1 MPRIVE
7 CVPNF
12 SEGRRP
18 EVLEEIVRA
27 LRAAP
32 GVLLL
37 DREMDADHNRAVV
50 TIAGPPEAV
59 LEGAFRGIAKAAER
73 IDLRV
78 HKGEHPRMGA
88 ADVVPFV
95 PIAGVTMEECV
106 ALARALGERVGRGL
120 RIPVFLYEA
129 AATRPDRANLADVRR
144 GEFEGLRDEIGR
156 NPDRAPDFGPAAIHP
171 SAGAVAIGARMPL
184 IAYNVNLATRDVAIA
199 KKIAKAVRH
208 SGGGLPSVKAL
219 GFELKDR
226 GLCQVS
232 MNLVNYKETPIH
244 RAFTAVAREAEAAGV
259 AVVGSEVVGL
269 VPEEAIVQCAE
280 FFLKFENFQPNQV
293 LETRL
298 REASEARTGSAAPA
312 ASATSAGSTEDFLE
326 RLASNSPTPGGGSV
340 AALSGALGA
349 ALVSMVSRLTLGS
362 KKYAEVS
369 EPIKEILDSA
379 ESIRSEL
386 VRLIG
391 RDAEAFEK
399 VLRAYKM
406 PRAGEGEERARNEAI
421 ERGLLEAIEVPL
433 ETMERASSVLD
444 LAARVAAIG
453 NVRAISD
460 AGVAAY
466 MAEAAARSAALNV
479 RINAAGLTDDAK
491 RRGLIA
497 RMDRILETVRAR
509 TAETESVVMG
519 KM

>member
-59 LEGAFRGIAKAAER
+59 LEGAYRGIAKAAER

-106 ALARALGERVGRGL
+106 ALARALGERVGREL

-144 GEFEGLRDEIGR
+144 GEFEGLREEIGK
-156 NPDRAPDFGPAAIHP
+156 NPDRAPDFGPAVIHP

-184 IAYNVNLATRDVAIA
+184 IAYNVNLATRDVSIA

-244 RAFTAVAREAEAAGV
+244 RAFTAVAREAEGHGI

-269 VPEEAIVQCAE
+269 VPEEAIVECAD
-280 FFLKFENFQPNQV
+280 FFLKLENFEPNQI

-298 REASEARTGSAAPA
+298 REASEARSE
-312 ASATSAGSTEDFLE
+312 SKEEFLE

-369 EPIKEILDSA
+369 KPIKEILDSA

-386 VRLIG
+386 VRLID

-406 PRAGEGEERARNEAI
+406 HRAGEGEERARNEAI

-433 ETMERASSVLD
+433 ETMERASSLID

-479 RINAAGLTDDAK
+479 RINAAGLTSEAK
-491 RRGLIA
+491 RRELLA
-497 RMDRILETVRAR
+497 RMDRILEAVRAR

>member
-27 LRAAP
+27 MREVG

-59 LEGAFRGIAKAAER
+59 LEGAFRGIARAAET

-95 PIAGVTMEECV
+95 PIAGVTMGDCV
-106 ALARALGERVGRGL
+106 ALARALGERVGREL
-120 RIPVFLYEA
+120 RIPVYLYEA
-129 AATRPDRANLADVRR
+129 AATRPERANLADVRR

-156 NPDRAPDFGPAAIHP
+156 DPDRAPDFGPAAIHP

-184 IAYNVNLATRDVAIA
+184 IAYNVNLATRDVSIA

-232 MNLVNYKETPIH
+232 MNLVNYKETSIH
-244 RAFTAVAREAEAAGV
+244 RAFTAVGREAEAHGV
-259 AVVGSEVVGL
+259 AVVASEIVGL
-269 VPEEAIVQCAE
+269 VPEEAVVDCAD
-280 FFLKFENFQPNQV
+280 FFLKLENFQPNQI

-298 REASEARTGSAAPA
+298 REASEARSE
-312 ASATSAGSTEDFLE
+312 SKEDFLE
-326 RLASNSPTPGGGSV
+326 RLASSAPTPGGGSV
-340 AALSGALGA
+340 AALAGALGA
-349 ALVSMVSRLTLGS
+349 ALVAMVSRLTQGS
-362 KKYAEVS
+362 KKYSDVAM
-369 EPIKEILDSA
+369 PIKEILDSA

-386 VRLIG
+386 VRLID

-406 PRAGEGEERARNEAI
+406 PRAGEGEERARGEAI

-433 ETMERASSVLD
+433 ETMQRAAAILD

-453 NVRAISD
+453 NARAISD

-466 MAEAAARSAALNV
+466 LAEAAVRSGALNV
-479 RINAAGLTDDAK
+479 RINAAGLADGVK
-491 RRGLIA
+491 RRDLLA
-497 RMDRILETVRAR
+497 RMERILEAVRAR
-509 TAETESVVMG
+509 TAETESVVVG

>member
-1 MPRIVE
+1 MTRIVE

-27 LRAAP
+27 MREVP

-50 TIAGPPEAV
+50 TIAGPPEAM
-59 LEGAFRGIAKAAER
+59 LEGAYRGIAKAAER
-73 IDLRV
+73 IDLRE
-78 HKGEHPRMGA
+78 HRGEHPRMGA

-95 PIAGVTMEECV
+95 PIAGITMAECV
-106 ALARALGERVGRGL
+106 ALARALGERVGRDL

-144 GEFEGLRDEIGR
+144 GEFEGLRDEIGA

-184 IAYNVNLATRDVAIA
+184 IAYNVDLATRDVAIA
-199 KKIAKAVRH
+199 KAIAKTVRQ

-244 RAFTAVAREAEAAGV
+244 RAFTAVAKEAAARGV
-259 AVVGSEVVGL
+259 EVVGSEVVGL
-269 VPEEAIVQCAE
+269 VPEEAIVQCAD
-280 FFLKFENFQPNQV
+280 FFLKLENFQPNQV

-298 REASEARTGSAAPA
+298 REASEAGGTPA
-312 ASATSAGSTEDFLE
+312 DARPATQEEFLE
-326 RLASNSPTPGGGSV
+326 RLASSSPTPGGGSV

-362 KKYAEVS
+362 KKHAEVAQ
-369 EPIKEILDSA
+369 PIKEILDSA

-386 VRLIG
+386 VRLID

-406 PRAGEGEERARNEAI
+406 PRTGEAEERARKEAI
-421 ERGLLEAIEVPL
+421 ERGLIEAIEVPL
-433 ETMERASSVLD
+433 ETMERASSLVD
-444 LAARVAAIG
+444 LTARVAAIG

-466 MAEAAARSAALNV
+466 MAEAAAASAALNV
-479 RINAAGLTDDAK
+479 RINAAGLVDETK
-491 RRGLIA
+491 RRGLLA
-497 RMDRILETVRAR
+497 RMERILREVRAR
-509 TAETESVVMG
+509 AAETESVVVG

>member
-1 MPRIVE
+1 MARIVE

-27 LRAAP
+27 LRSAP

-50 TIAGPPEAV
+50 TVAGPPEAV
-59 LEGAFRGIAKAAER
+59 LEGAFRAIAKAAET

-88 ADVVPFV
+88 TDVVPFV
-95 PIAGVTMEECV
+95 PIEGVSMEDCV
-106 ALARALGERVGRGL
+106 ALARALGERVGREL
-120 RIPVFLYEA
+120 RIPVYLYEA
-129 AATRPDRANLADVRR
+129 AATRPERANLADVRR
-144 GEFEGLRDEIGR
+144 GEFEGLREEIGR
-156 NPDRAPDFGPAAIHP
+156 NPDRSPDFGPGEIHA
-171 SAGAVAIGARMPL
+171 SAGAIAIGARMPL
-184 IAYNVNLATRDVAIA
+184 IAYNVNLATRDVSVA
-199 KKIAKAVRH
+199 KAIAKAVRF
-208 SGGGLPSVKAL
+208 SSGGLPHVKAL

-232 MNLVNYKETPIH
+232 MNLVNYKETPIF
-244 RAFTAVAREAEAAGV
+244 RAFEQVSTEGERHAV
-259 AVVGSEVVGL
+259 AVVESEIVGL
-269 VPEEAIVQCAE
+269 VPEDAIVACAGR
-280 FFLKFENFQPNQV
+280 FLKLENFRPNQV

-298 REASEARTGSAAPA
+298 REAAEAAGASESMA
-312 ASATSAGSTEDFLE
+312 DFLDK
-326 RLASNSPTPGGGSV
+326 LASKSPTPGGGSV
-340 AALSGALGA
+340 AALTGALGA
-349 ALVSMVSRLTLGS
+349 ALVSMVSRLTQGS
-362 KKYAEVS
+362 KKYADVS
-369 EPIKEILDSA
+369 EPIKEILTSA

-386 VRLIG
+386 VSLID

-399 VLRAYKM
+399 VLRAFKM
-406 PRAGEGEERARNEAI
+406 PRATEGEERARSEAI
-421 ERGLLEAIEVPL
+421 ERGLSEAIAVPL
-433 ETMERASSVLD
+433 ETMERASDVLD
-444 LAARVAAIG
+444 LAARVAVIG

-479 RINAAGLTDDAK
+479 RINAAGLADGE
-491 RRGLIA
+491 RRRDFLG
-497 RMDRILETVRAR
+497 RMDRLLEAVRSK
-509 TAETESVVMG
+509 TADTEKVVVG